1 MKNLKLLFVFVALL
15 SVCSVVAE
23 ENMSSEMSAIRN
35 SQEFTRLWWTE
46 TATQK
51 DFKKYEKK
59 ILNVLAAHPEDKGVA
74 DLTLATLLYSSR
86 SKAIVDKPRAFELFK
101 QAYAEL
107 PEGSL
112 LSALASYNVGSCY
125 YQKQEGLTQNFDST
139 YVYFSKAAEIDKR
152 FKSGMGQL
160 YEMGIGTKKDPMY
173 ALECFIEAA
182 KAGTDAFNDAYA
194 VRYALE
200 NNADGDYVKNGYEN
214 WVKSIYEAIVNND
227 LEKAKT
233 YLKPAADAGFLPAVM
248 GMGNL
253 YFIYDPDL
261 SMKEKGLQMYKKAAD
276 AGYIPAMYTY
286 AMQYCYLKSG
296 GASPDFDLRRN
307 IYGLADLI
315 SYIEKAAEHGYAP
328 AQHELGECYHY
339 GVGMERDKEKAYMW
353 YGAAARQGYDK
364 QDILGLTT
372 KQQFEKMSEKI
383 SAEKKQELDKKI
395 DELTATYDLSA
406 KTLDKGFK
414 VTTVDISKSE
424 KAEQN
429 QHNIK
434 ENISEDSW
442 GY

>member
-1 MKNLKLLFVFVALL
+1 MKKIRFLFVVMTLL
-15 SVCSVVAE
+15 SVCSVGAE
-23 ENMSSEMSAIRN
+23 DNMSSEMSAVRN
-35 SQEFTRLWWTE
+35 SQEFLRLFWTE

-86 SKAIVDKPRAFELFK
+86 SKVIVNKPRAFELFK

-107 PEGSL
+107 PEGTI
-112 LSALASYNVGSCY
+112 LSALASYNVGACY

-182 KAGTDAFNDAYA
+182 KAGGDVNDAYA

-214 WVKSIYEAIVNND
+214 WVKSIYEAIVNSD
-227 LEKAKT
+227 LNEAKV
-233 YLKPAADAGFLPAVM
+233 YLKAAADAGFLPAVM

-253 YFIYDPDL
+253 YFIYDPDIN
-261 SMKEKGLQMYKKAAD
+261 MKEKGLQLYKKAAD
-276 AGYIPAMYTY
+276 EGYIPAMYTY

-307 IYGLADLI
+307 IYGKADLI

-339 GVGMERDKEKAYMW
+339 GIGVERDSEKAYLW
-353 YGAAARQGYDK
+353 YGAAVRQGYDK

-372 KQQFEKMSEKI
+372 KQQFEKMSKKI
-383 SAEKKQELDKKI
+383 SVEKKQELDKKI
-395 DELTATYDLSA
+395 DEIIATYDLSA
-406 KTLDKGFK
+406 KTLDKGVK
-414 VTTVDISKSE
+414 VTTVVVNKGE

-429 QHNIK
+429 QHNLK

>member
-1 MKNLKLLFVFVALL
+1 MKKLKLLFVFVALL

-35 SQEFTRLWWTE
+35 SQEFMRLWWTE

-74 DLTLATLLYSSR
+74 DLTLATLLYSSQ

-107 PEGSL
+107 PEGTI
-112 LSALASYNVGSCY
+112 LSALASYNVGACY

-152 FKSGMGQL
+152 FKSGIGQL
-160 YEMGIGTKKDPMY
+160 SEMGIGTKKDPVY
-173 ALECFIEAA
+173 ALECFIEAT

-200 NNADGDYVKNGYEN
+200 NDADGDNVTSGYEN
-214 WVKSIYEAIVNND
+214 WVKSTYEAIVDND
-227 LEKAKT
+227 FEEAKI
-233 YLKPAADAGFLPAVM
+233 YLNAAADVGFLPAVM
-248 GMGNL
+248 GMGNMI
-253 YFIYDPDL
+253 FIYDPDL

-307 IYGLADLI
+307 IYGKADLI

-339 GVGMERDKEKAYMW
+339 GIGVERDMEKSYLW
-353 YGAAARQGYDK
+353 YGAAVRQGYDK

-372 KQQFEKMSEKI
+372 KQQFEKMSKKI
-383 SAEKKQELDKKI
+383 SVEKKQELDKKI
-395 DELTATYDLSA
+395 DEIIATYDLSA

-414 VTTVDISKSE
+414 VTTVDVNKGE

-429 QHNIK
+429 QHKMK
-434 ENISEDSW
+434 EIISEDSW

>member
-1 MKNLKLLFVFVALL
+1 MRKILIFIMSLL
-15 SVCSVVAE
+15 SVCRVVAE
-23 ENMSSEMSAIRN
+23 ENMSSEMSAVRN
-35 SQEFTRLWWTE
+35 SQEFLNLLWTE
-46 TATQK
+46 TATSK

-59 ILNVLAAHPEDKGVA
+59 ILNTLAAHPEDKGVA

-86 SKAIVDKPRAFELFK
+86 SKAIVDNPRAFELFK

-107 PEGSL
+107 PEGTL
-112 LSALASYNVGSCY
+112 LYALASHSVGTCY
-125 YQKQEGLTQNFDST
+125 YQKREGLTQNFDST

-182 KAGTDAFNDAYA
+182 KAGTDAINDAYA
-194 VRYALE
+194 IRYALE
-200 NNADGDYVKNGYEN
+200 NNADDDYVKNGYEN
-214 WVKSIYEAIVNND
+214 WVKSIYEAIVNSD
-227 LEKAKT
+227 LEEAKV
-233 YLKPAADAGFLPAVM
+233 YLKAAADAGFLPAVM

-261 SMKEKGLQMYKKAAD
+261 SMKEKGLLLYKEAAD
-276 AGYIPAMYTY
+276 EGYIPAMYTY
-286 AMQYCYLKSG
+286 ALQYCYLKSD
-296 GASPDFDLRRN
+296 GASPSPDLKRV
-307 IYGLADLI
+307 IYGHADLI

-328 AQHELGECYHY
+328 AQHELGDCYNF
-339 GVGMERDKEKAYMW
+339 GVGVKRDKEKAYMW
-353 YGAAARQGYDK
+353 YGAAARQGYSK
-364 QDILGLTT
+364 QDALGHTT
-372 KQQFEKMSEKI
+372 KQKFEKMSEKI

-406 KTLDKGFK
+406 KSLDKGFK
-414 VTTVDISKSE
+414 VTTVVVNKGE

-429 QHNIK
+429 QHNIE